1 MSIHSSVGDEAHRV
15 IVFLKREEM
24 TESVGTARLCVSP
37 TSNVAGLQW
46 PARLFLPET
55 GSGTVLCGMRRVA
68 ARHVA
73 LADP

>member
-37 TSNVAGLQW
+37 TSNVASLQW
-46 PARLFLPET
+46 PARSSFYLRL
-55 GSGTVLCGMRRVA
+55 GVGQCYAG
-68 ARHVA
+68 
-73 LADP
+73 